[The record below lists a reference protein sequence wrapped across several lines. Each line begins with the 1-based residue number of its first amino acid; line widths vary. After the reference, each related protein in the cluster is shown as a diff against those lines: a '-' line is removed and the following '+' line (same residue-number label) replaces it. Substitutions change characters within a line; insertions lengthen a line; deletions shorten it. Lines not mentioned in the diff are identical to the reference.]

1 MGAVGFTAAGLGG
14 VSVVWG
20 LGCPGGVSLCFCG
33 FGGVSVV
40 SRRYLGVV
48 SWWFLGGVSVVSRWC
63 LGGVSVVSVVSR

>member
-20 LGCPGGVSLCFCG
+20 LGCPGGVSYVFAVL
-33 FGGVSVV
+33 VV
-40 SRRYLGVV
+40 SR
-48 SWWFLGGVSVVSRWC
+48 WCLGGISVWCLGGFSVVSRWC